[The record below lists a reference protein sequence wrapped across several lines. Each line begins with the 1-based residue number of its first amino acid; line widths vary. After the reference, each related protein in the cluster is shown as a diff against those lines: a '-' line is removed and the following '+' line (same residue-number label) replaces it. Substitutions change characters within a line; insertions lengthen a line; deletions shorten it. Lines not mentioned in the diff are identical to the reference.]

1 VTVASNEPK
10 KLGLVQA
17 VNAALGDAMAADERV
32 FLMGEDITDHQM
44 GGVFR
49 ATAGLSTKF
58 GSARVRSTPISEEG
72 FVGAAVGAA
81 VAGLI
86 PVVEV
91 MFMSFMTL
99 ALDQIHNHA
108 AKMRYMTDGRL
119 TAPLTVRMV
128 AGAGS
133 GTGPHHPELNEA
145 WFAHSPG
152 VKVVMPSTPAD
163 AYGLLTASIWDP
175 DPTIFIEHAM
185 LMRRSS
191 KSPAPAP
198 GYSIPL
204 GKAHVE
210 REGSDV
216 TIIGY
221 GGQLIDARSIADD
234 LAQEGVSAEI
244 VDLRTIAPL
253 DADTILNSVAKT
265 RRAVVVHEARKDFG
279 VGAEVSARIHEELF
293 GELRGPVLRVGG
305 PFTPVPSA
313 KNIETAWIVG
323 REQLEPVVR
332 QVLEY

>member
-1 VTVASNEPK
+1 MTNPEQQK
-10 KLGLVQA
+10 KITLVKA
-17 VNAALGDAMAADERV
+17 VNSALGDALAADERV

-58 GSARVRSTPISEEG
+58 GSSRVRSTPISEEG

-81 VAGLI
+81 IAGLV

-108 AKMRYMTDGRL
+108 GKMRYMTNGRL
-119 TAPLTVRMV
+119 SVPLTVRMV
-128 AGAGS
+128 GGAGS

-152 VKVVMPSTPAD
+152 VKVVMPSNPAD
-163 AYGLLTASIWDP
+163 AYGLLTACIFDP
-175 DPTIFIEHAM
+175 DPCLFIEHAM
-185 LMRRSS
+185 LMRRGV
-191 KSPAPAP
+191 KSPAPPA
-198 GYSIPL
+198 GYQIPL
-204 GKAHVE
+204 GKAHIA

-221 GGQLIDARSIADD
+221 GGQLIDAFAIADD
-234 LAQEGVSAEI
+234 LAAEGVSVEV

-253 DADTILNSVAKT
+253 DVETIVSSVAKT
-265 RRAVVVHEARKDFG
+265 KRAVVVHESRKDFG
-279 VGAEVSARIHEELF
+279 VGAEISARITEELF
-293 GELRGPVLRVGG
+293 GELAGPVQRVGG

-313 KNIETAWIVG
+313 RPLESAFIVG
-323 REQLEPVVR
+323 REQIEPAVR
-332 QVLEY
+332 RVLNY